1 MSDDTRRQGNDGSD
15 GSTTEDILRAENEGM
30 SEAPGAQAH
39 ANPLADQLLVVEKE
53 RDELK
58 DALLR
63 ALAETENVRKRA
75 NRQIEEARIYA
86 VEKFAKDMLG
96 IADHLARALEHLA
109 PEARATLPEGARALI
124 EGVDLT
130 QKDLVAVLSR
140 HGVTA
145 IDASPGAAFDPVFH
159 QAVSQ
164 IPSEHPAGTV
174 AELFQSGWRIG
185 DRTLRAA
192 MVAVS
197 AGPAS
202 VN

>member
-15 GSTTEDILRAENEGM
+15 GSTREDILRAENEGM
-30 SEAPGAQAH
+30 SEAPGAQSH
-39 ANPLADQLLVVEKE
+39 ANPLADQIAVVEKE

-58 DALLR
+58 DTLLR

-96 IADHLARALEHLA
+96 IADHLARALDHLA
-109 PEARATLPEGARALI
+109 PEARVTLPDGARALI

-145 IDASPGAAFDPVFH
+145 IDASPGRRLI
-159 QAVSQ
+159 Q
-164 IPSEHPAGTV
+164 PSIRPFRRSRRNILPEPLRNSFSPAGALATGHC
-174 AELFQSGWRIG
+174 ALRWWR
-185 DRTLRAA
+185 
-192 MVAVS
+192 
-197 AGPAS
+197 
-202 VN
+202 